1 MHSGG
6 FSPGRKKPVRQNPR
20 DQSAVTS
27 TARAP
32 VEAWIFEERSRA
44 KNLDSRELLCFQDF
58 ACAEISSVITAMIG
72 SSQIIVGKW

>member
-32 VEAWIFEERSRA
+32 VEAWICEERSRA
-44 KNLDSRELLCFQDF
+44 AHRILVNHYAVKILPARRFHLF
-58 ACAEISSVITAMIG
+58 ITVMTDEML
-72 SSQIIVGKW
+72 